1 MYVYDIR
8 AMLPFLSGFYAIARA
23 PTRFCPETSYCI
35 SQPVHLKP
43 TYLLPASYN
52 QNFIVGQTSV
62 IAELYLKKDTL

>member
-35 SQPVHLKP
+35 SQPVRLKP

-52 QNFIVGQTSV
+52 QNFIVGQTSA